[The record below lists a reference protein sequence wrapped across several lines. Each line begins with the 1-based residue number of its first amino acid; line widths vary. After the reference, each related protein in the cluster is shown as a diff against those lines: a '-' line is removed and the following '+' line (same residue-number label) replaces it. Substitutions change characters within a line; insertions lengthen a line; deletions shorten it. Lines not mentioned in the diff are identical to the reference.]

1 MTTPTADRLLQAADE
16 LLAERGGGQVSVAE
30 ICARAQ
36 ANVAMVKYCFGSK
49 DGMYDALLE
58 NLVARFIA
66 DLERLDAQ
74 DLPPAEALALNIRA
88 IVRRY
93 VRYPY
98 VNRLVHERLLRADG
112 EAVDRV
118 RETFADP
125 LRAWYAKVLAE
136 GARSGEFRE
145 VDPTFFFFTVIG
157 TCEFVFSAR
166 SWLDRDITDELV
178 QDFIDH
184 TTRLVLDGIRTQTGG

>member
-1 MTTPTADRLLQAADE
+1 MTTAQRLLQAADE

-30 ICARAQ
+30 ICGRAE

-58 NLVARFIA
+58 DLVARFIA
-66 DLERLDAQ
+66 DLDRLDAQ
-74 DLPPAEALALNIRA
+74 DLSPSEALALNIRA
-88 IVRRY
+88 IIRRY

-98 VNRLVHERLLRADG
+98 VNRLVNERLLRGDG
-112 EAVDRV
+112 DAVDRV

-125 LRAWYAKVLAE
+125 LRAWYARVLDE
-136 GARSGEFRE
+136 GRRRGEFRE

-166 SWLDRDITDELV
+166 SWLDREITDELV
-178 QDFIDH
+178 EEFVDH
-184 TTRLVLDGIRTQTGG
+184 TTRLVLHGIAAGGG

>member
-1 MTTPTADRLLQAADE
+1 MTTAQRLLRAADE

-30 ICARAQ
+30 ICGRAE

-58 NLVARFIA
+58 DLVARFIA
-66 DLERLDAQ
+66 DLDRLDAQ
-74 DLPPAEALALNIRA
+74 DLAPSEALALNIRA
-88 IVRRY
+88 IITRY

-98 VNRLVHERLLRADG
+98 VNRLMQERLLRGDG
-112 EAVDRV
+112 EVVDRV
-118 RETFADP
+118 RERFADP
-125 LRAWYAKVLAE
+125 LRAWYARVLAE
-136 GARSGEFRE
+136 GARRGEFRV
-145 VDPTFFFFTVIG
+145 VDPTFFFFTVMG

-178 QDFIDH
+178 DEFVDH
-184 TTRLVLDGIRTQTGG
+184 TTRLVLHGIAAGGG

>member
-1 MTTPTADRLLQAADE
+1 MTTADRLLQAADE
-16 LLAERGGGQVSVAE
+16 LLAERAGGQVSVAE
-30 ICARAQ
+30 ICGRAE

-58 NLVARFIA
+58 GLVARFIA
-66 DLERLDAQ
+66 DLDRLDEQ
-74 DLPPAEALALNIRA
+74 GLPPSEALALNIRA
-88 IVRRY
+88 IIRRY

-98 VNRLVHERLLRADG
+98 VNRLVNERLLRGDSD
-112 EAVDRV
+112 AVDRV

-125 LRAWYAKVLAE
+125 LRAWYARVLDE
-136 GARSGEFRE
+136 GHRRGEFRE

-166 SWLDRDITDELV
+166 SWLDREITDELV
-178 QDFIDH
+178 EEFVDH
-184 TTRLVLDGIRTQTGG
+184 TTRLVLHGIAAGGG